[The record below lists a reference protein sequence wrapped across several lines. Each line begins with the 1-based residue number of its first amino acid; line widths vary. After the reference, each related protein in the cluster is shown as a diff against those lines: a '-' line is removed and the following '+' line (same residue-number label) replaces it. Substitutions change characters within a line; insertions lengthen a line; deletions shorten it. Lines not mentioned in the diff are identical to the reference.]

1 MILTLVGFGITLIQL
16 SKAKGAA
23 TAVKEEVARI
33 RDSLSKYDAAQDIAK
48 ASYALSATRRY
59 LSNGS
64 WQDVTDS
71 YEDVRR
77 GLVQVKSSGHV
88 TDDDLLIKIST
99 ASEHIEK
106 LCTRIERALEK
117 PPVLIDVSKT
127 RGMLRRHDELIATIT
142 SSIQRDMI

>member
-1 MILTLVGFGITLIQL
+1 MGFGITLLQL

-23 TAVKEEVARI
+23 TAVKDEVARI
-33 RDSLSKYDAAQDIAK
+33 RDSLSKYDAAQEIAK

-59 LSNGS
+59 LSNES

-77 GLVQVKSSGHV
+77 GLVQVRSSGHF
-88 TDDDLLIKIST
+88 TDDDLLIQISA